1 MLRTLDRLTDTIL
14 QAQATDFVELEDF
27 TADSKRHIMRQ
38 YRCPFTGEIM
48 RDPVIDKEGINY
60 ERANIERWIAVN
72 EVSPISGKTILQSEL
87 LPNRSL
93 RNMIEDTIAAL
104 KPTTETKKYQ
114 LSELLT
120 LRYLLSLTNHCDIGE
135 SIDPKIIPE
144 IEAHANKFNISNWR
158 PDQSDVT
165 QFSRFTWRSFRELRV
180 NVYGEFARVQNLS
193 RLNSF
198 TKSKAE
204 EYFIFA
210 MTKHHT
216 KSRLEQLEIAISL
229 FGRTYTIVD
238 YAELKHERKL
248 RWHKLFH
255 LQPPPDPQPPPPPP
269 PQPQYYGQYGYG
281 SNQDSTSMPQT
292 SRDYYY
298 DRFR

>member
-14 QAQATDFVELEDF
+14 QAQMSAGLEDL
-27 TADSKRHIMRQ
+27 TADSKRHIMRR
-38 YRCPFTGEIM
+38 YRCPFTGAIM
-48 RDPVIDKEGINY
+48 TDPVTDKEGIDY
-60 ERANIERWIAVN
+60 ERANIELWIAEN
-72 EVSPISGKTILQSEL
+72 EASPISGKTMLKSEL

-104 KPTTETKKYQ
+104 NPTTETKKYQ

-120 LRYLLSLTNHCDIGE
+120 LRYLLSLTNHCNIGE

-144 IEAHANKFNISNWR
+144 IEAHAQKFTISDWR
-158 PDQSDVT
+158 PDQSDVA
-165 QFSRFTWRSFRELRV
+165 QFSHFTWRSFRDLRV

-193 RLNSF
+193 HLNNF

-216 KSRLEQLEIAISL
+216 KSRLEQLEIAIRL
-229 FGRTYTIVD
+229 FGRAYTIVD

-248 RWHKLFH
+248 RWLTLFRI
-255 LQPPPDPQPPPPPP
+255 PPPPEPQPPP
-269 PQPQYYGQYGYG
+269 PQPQYYGD
-281 SNQDSTSMPQT
+281 NQNFTSMPQT
-292 SRDYYY
+292 SRHYHDWSTPQGEY
-298 DRFR
+298 R